1 MGAVLA
7 LCPSLR
13 PCSLLRRSLVGRGRG
28 GWGRRAWFLL
38 RLYLPGPRPTQ
49 AESGPGGSQ
58 GGGRFP
64 RASPGGVHIP
74 HKQGVSGF
82 GQARCSGLRPG
93 PRLPAQRPGL
103 GLVWTLPGSRLER
116 GVGTAYLAH
125 PCWVGCRLAGG
136 SLLEPQLPPWP
147 GQLGCPPLS
156 PSSRPLAS
164 ALGEL
169 GAEAYTGVWFGLGL
183 ARGSASTGRKSK
195 GCSDSWGGGEGPPKA
210 RKQWV
215 GGTSGLYP
223 PSL

>member
-7 LCPSLR
+7 LRPSLR
-13 PCSLLRRSLVGRGRG
+13 PCPLLRAPVGRGRG

-49 AESGPGGSQ
+49 AESGLGGSQ

-74 HKQGVSGF
+74 HKQGASGF
-82 GQARCSGLRPG
+82 GQARCPGLRPG

-125 PCWVGCRLAGG
+125 PCWVGCRLAGEKPTG
-136 SLLEPQLPPWP
+136 APAAIMAWAAGVPTAQ
-147 GQLGCPPLS
+147 PLVT
-156 PSSRPLAS
+156 PPLAS
-164 ALGEL
+164 AFGEL
-169 GAEAYTGVWFGLGL
+169 EAEAYTGVWFGPWPRSWL
-183 ARGSASTGRKSK
+183 SK
-195 GCSDSWGGGEGPPKA
+195 HWKEE
-210 RKQWV
+210 RRV
-215 GGTSGLYP
+215 F
-223 PSL
+223 